1 MPLVLCAIFFA
12 TIVNQPAI
20 PSTFIFQLLEA
31 FVIGMAVA
39 VLVSSTIFPVF
50 ATMDIENRVNYCLLN
65 LQEMQTLI
73 IQAFLHQDEMSAQ
86 VSLTRASTIE
96 QMIRLAIGPIR
107 MKLVVARFEPS
118 RYLQRI
124 FNRRRRNIIDLT
136 IQGLFF

>member
-1 MPLVLCAIFFA
+1 VLCAIFFS
-12 TIVNQPAI
+12 TIVNQPVI
-20 PSTFIFQLLEA
+20 PSTFIFQLLEE

-73 IQAFLHQDEMSAQ
+73 IQAFLHQDQMSAQ